1 MKGSLKIAPDAVR
14 RTDWRSQQERR
25 EANWETCRNSA
36 QTRWWPRCML
46 EMKLT
51 GLSDGVSG
59 GGFGLTLG
67 GLKCQALD
75 FIFVGSDGGIG
86 VGFLL

>member
-1 MKGSLKIAPDAVR
+1 MKGSLKIAPAAVR
-14 RTDWRSQQERR
+14 RTDLE
-25 EANWETCRNSA
+25 E
-36 QTRWWPRCML
+36 QTRKEGGQLGDLQKFSPDKMWPRCML
-46 EMKLT
+46 ERKLT

-59 GGFGLTLG
+59 GGFGMTLG
-67 GLKCQALD
+67 HLKCQALD